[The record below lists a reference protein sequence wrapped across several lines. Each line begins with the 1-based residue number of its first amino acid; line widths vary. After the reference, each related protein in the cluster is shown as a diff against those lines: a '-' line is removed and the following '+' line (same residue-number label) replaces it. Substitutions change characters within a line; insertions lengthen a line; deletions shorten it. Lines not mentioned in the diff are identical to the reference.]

1 MAKAKGSDERLSE
14 LEARYMQ
21 LDNTVQQLSEVMY
34 RQQRQLD
41 ALHELLDRVRQKFAG
56 EPGLVDAA
64 RDEKP
69 PHY

>member
-1 MAKAKGSDERLSE
+1 MAKAKHDDERLIE

-21 LDNTVQQLSEVMY
+21 LENTVQQLSEVMY

-41 ALHELLDRVRQKFAG
+41 ALNEVLERVRQKLG
-56 EPGLVDAA
+56 GDPGLVDAS
-64 RDEKP
+64 RDDKP